1 MRKSAGILLYR
12 QINNSIEVFL
22 IHPGGPFWKGKDKGA
37 WSIPKGEFKDDE
49 EPLSAAKREFKEETG
64 KEIDGDFIELK
75 TIQQKGGKLVQAW
88 AVEGNVDVDKIVS
101 NTFKIEWPYK
111 SGKWQ
116 TFPEVDEAG
125 WFSIEEAKEK
135 INPAQA
141 DLIDDLMEKVKGRW

>member
-12 QINNSIEVFL
+12 QINNYVEVFL
-22 IHPGGPFWKGKDKGA
+22 IHPGGPFWKGKNKGA
-37 WSIPKGEFKDDE
+37 WSVPKGEFTDDE

-64 KEIDGDFIELK
+64 KEVEGNFIELK
-75 TIQQKGGKLVQAW
+75 TIQQRGGKLVQAG
-88 AVEGNVDVDKIVS
+88 AVEGNIDADKIVS

-111 SGKWQ
+111 SGKWK

-135 INPAQA
+135 I
-141 DLIDDLMEKVKGRW
+141 